1 MPRQVTRQPARPAAP
16 ARPARGRAAPADQEV
31 AGIRYGDMIPGGLI
45 DDVNAI
51 IVAATFRIWD
61 YGKGEVEKT
70 FLHLALRPDD
80 DASEH
85 DQYYSAADPADWV
98 PNADGTSLVR
108 PDGTE
113 STKPLNNNTNFAQL
127 MASIE
132 NAGFPP
138 EMLEGNDIS
147 VLDGL
152 YGHWRREAQP
162 ERKGLKRADESKQL
176 TVLVLDNLISMPGE
190 APKAPPQT
198 ATRKPIARPA
208 ARVATP
214 PTSGSGAPSAVA
226 TDDDLANQAITVILE
241 HLSAEGPT
249 PRSKL
254 TGLFFK
260 AFKQDAN
267 RKDLLALAADEQWVI
282 AMAGEGYWTYEDGT
296 LVPA

>member
-1 MPRQVTRQPARPAAP
+1 MPRQIARQPARPAA
-16 ARPARGRAAPADQEV
+16 ARPAARGGAAPAGQEV

-51 IVAATFRIWD
+51 VVSARFVVWD
-61 YGKGEVEKT
+61 YGKGEIEKT
-70 FLHLALRPDD
+70 FLNLTLKPDD

-85 DQYYSAADPADWV
+85 EQYFSAADPADWV

-108 PDGTE
+108 PAGTE

-162 ERKGLKRADESKQL
+162 ERKGLKRADESRQL

-190 APKAPPQT
+190 APKAPTKQA
-198 ATRKPIARPA
+198 ATRRPLARAAPAPA
-208 ARVATP
+208 AAET
-214 PTSGSGAPSAVA
+214 
-226 TDDDLANQAITVILE
+226 TDDDLNNQAVQVILDQ
-241 HLSAEGPT
+241 LAKEGPT

-260 AFKQDAN
+260 TFKQDAN

-282 AMAGEGYWTYEDGT
+282 AMAGEGYWAYEDGT